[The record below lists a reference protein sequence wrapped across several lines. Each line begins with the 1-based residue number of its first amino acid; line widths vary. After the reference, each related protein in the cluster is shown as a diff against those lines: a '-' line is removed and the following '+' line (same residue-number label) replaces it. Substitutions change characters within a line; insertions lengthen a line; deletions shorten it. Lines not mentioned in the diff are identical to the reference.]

1 MRILDKK
8 TVEEL
13 DCSVCEHVGKEREIK
28 RYRTGTKGYVFVKTC
43 KFEKCPYEKY
53 VKNVK

>member
-13 DCSVCEHVGKEREIK
+13 DCSVCEHVGKNREIK
-28 RYRTGTKGYVFVKTC
+28 RCKTGTKRYVFVKTC
-43 KFEKCPYEKY
+43 KFEKCPYENTLKA
-53 VKNVK
+53 

>member
-13 DCSVCEHVGKEREIK
+13 DCSVCEHIGKKREIK
-28 RYRTGTKGYVFVKTC
+28 RYRTGTKRYVFVKTC
-43 KFEKCPYEKY
+43 KFEKCPYEKNTL
-53 VKNVK
+53 KT